1 MGPLDETR
9 DVREL
14 RTERALRAR
23 PARPVTR
30 AMSFAAWLFALA
42 LLVAVAGAG
51 CGGLKYPLCD
61 NDDACNQDGHK
72 GVCVSGK
79 CVECRD
85 DKSCGAGKTC
95 ESGACVDIPGFCDPA
110 HPCPDGSSCGVD
122 HRCMPIKKT
131 EIAFVECSDTK
142 ACDGGGRCENGHCVA
157 PPQGGP
163 GCTDFP
169 APHFDYESP
178 DLRPESR
185 AMLERLA
192 GCLTKGTLQKARVL
206 LTGHCDA
213 RGEEEFNMSLGD
225 NRAEGVKVFLVG
237 LGVPAD
243 KIRTSSRGKLDAVG
257 QDEAGWANDRRVDV
271 EVR

>member
-1 MGPLDETR
+1 MRQGTDRTGTR
-9 DVREL
+9 FGR
-14 RTERALRAR
+14 RAI
-23 PARPVTR
+23 
-30 AMSFAAWLFALA
+30 AAVGWLFALA
-42 LLVAVAGAG
+42 GVSGAG

-61 NDDACNQDGHK
+61 NDEACTADGHT

-85 DKSCGAGKTC
+85 DKTCGAGKTC
-95 ESGACVDIPGFCDPA
+95 ESGGCTDIPNYCDKTR
-110 HPCPDGSSCGVD
+110 PCAEGGSCGVD
-122 HRCMPIKKT
+122 NRCIPPKKA
-131 EIAFVECSDTK
+131 EAPFVECDDTK
-142 ACDGGGRCENGHCVA
+142 LCERGARCENGHCVA

-185 AMLERLA
+185 ATLERLA
-192 GCLTKGTLQKARVL
+192 SCLTKGTLKSGQVL

-213 RGEEEFNMSLGD
+213 RGEQEFNMSLGE
-225 NRAEGVKVFLVG
+225 NRAVAVKGFLIG
-237 LGVPAD
+237 MGVPAE
-243 KIRTSSRGKLDAVG
+243 KIRTSSRGKLDANG